1 MHAALPKHRDYRMYP
16 AFGLHLIVDE
26 TAINTPCPWLDNS
39 HNVFVQLRS
48 PGIQGIA
55 LRKTAELDP
64 NFSGSCNGDSSPWRV
79 HTEFIELPI
88 PN

>member
-48 PGIQGIA
+48 PGI
-55 LRKTAELDP
+55 
-64 NFSGSCNGDSSPWRV
+64 
-79 HTEFIELPI
+79 
-88 PN
+88 